1 MSLRPEG
8 SDRVMCCLKPDK
20 NDSEDRQGSPRP
32 HKGSSTTTYNTTRSP
47 GERLRRRA
55 EGETHTKE
63 GNPGQL
69 SSAGHAQGPSQL
81 LFFSSPETS
90 AAHLG
95 KAIERRDEG
104 APQALLGEGQRGRWK
119 GNQTQPEHVPVLGRR
134 HRSSGNKQGRRNKL
148 VQSSSAGQSEAPSY
162 QDR

>member
-8 SDRVMCCLKPDK
+8 SGRMMCCLKPNK
-20 NDSEDRQGSPRP
+20 NDSEHRQSSPRP
-32 HKGSSTTTYNTTRSP
+32 HTKGSSTTTYNMVPWRKTEKS
-47 GERLRRRA
+47 RRR
-55 EGETHTKE
+55 GLYTKE

-81 LFFSSPETS
+81 LFFASPETS

-104 APQALLGEGQRGRWK
+104 APQVLLGEGQRGRWK
-119 GNQTQPEHVPVLGRR
+119 GNQTQPEDAPVLGRR
-134 HRSSGNKQGRRNKL
+134 HWSNGNKQGLRNKL
-148 VQSSSAGQSEAPSY
+148 VQSSSAGQPEAPSY
-162 QDR
+162 QDK